1 MIHINDRKNQKIDIV
16 LTIYGDILYDLS
28 QKLGGK
34 DLDYEAVKE
43 TAHEVLNDSLSDGD
57 LTAILKL
64 EGSLNGKFPG
74 VQNRLKNLLKVQVKK
89 RILNGQNP

>member
-1 MIHINDRKNQKIDIV
+1 MDISDRKNQKIDIV
-16 LTIYGDILYDLS
+16 LTLYGDILYDIS
-28 QKLGGK
+28 QRIDQKG
-34 DLDYEAVKE
+34 LDYDAVKRA
-43 TAHEVLNDSLSDGD
+43 AHEVLDESLTDID

-89 RILNGQNP
+89 RILNGQGL

>member
-1 MIHINDRKNQKIDIV
+1 MIHISDRKNNKIDIV

-28 QKLGGK
+28 QKLGQK
-34 DLDYEAVKE
+34 DLDYDKVKE
-43 TAHEVLNDSLSDGD
+43 TAHEVLNESLTDVD

-74 VQNRLKNLLKVQVKK
+74 VQNRLKNLLRVEVKK
-89 RILNGQNP
+89 RVLNGQGS

>member
-1 MIHINDRKNQKIDIV
+1 MNISDRKNQKIDIV

-28 QKLGGK
+28 QKVGQK
-34 DLDYEAVKE
+34 DVDYDAVKE
-43 TAHEVLNDSLSDGD
+43 TAHKVLNESLTDSD

-74 VQNRLKNLLKVQVKK
+74 VQNRLKDLLKVQVKK
-89 RILNGQNP
+89 RILNGRNS

>member
-16 LTIYGDILYDLS
+16 LTIYGDILYDITRS
-28 QKLGGK
+28 LGRK

-43 TAHEVLNDSLSDGD
+43 TAHEVLDESLTDTD

-89 RILNGQNP
+89 RILNGTNS

>member
-16 LTIYGDILYDLS
+16 LTIYSDLLYDLT
-28 QKLGGK
+28 QKLDGRGV
-34 DLDYEAVKE
+34 DYDAVKE
-43 TAHEVLNDSLSDGD
+43 TAHEVLNESLTDGD

-74 VQNRLKNLLKVQVKK
+74 VQSRLKDLLKVQVKK